1 MPGVYRT
8 YRIAASRDSKKLSR
22 GSFDAV
28 SPRFHRRSAKM
39 TTRKQ
44 AAFRA
49 KSQFDPTIGINMPPN
64 AGPLMPERFSCKPPK
79 AAAEGSSS
87 LETTSGTIE
96 VQSEAFEA
104 NPSPGHKITVV

>member
-64 AGPLMPERFSCKPPK
+64 AGPLMQERFSCKPPK
-79 AAAEGSSS
+79 AAAGGGPS
-87 LETTSGTIE
+87 LETTSGTIA
-96 VQSEAFEA
+96 VQAGALKA
-104 NPSPGHKITVV
+104 NPIPSKK

>member
-1 MPGVYRT
+1 
-8 YRIAASRDSKKLSR
+8 
-22 GSFDAV
+22 
-28 SPRFHRRSAKM
+28 M

-64 AGPLMPERFSCKPPK
+64 AGPMMPERFSCNPPK

-87 LETTSGTIE
+87 LETTSGTIA
-96 VQSEAFEA
+96 VQAGALKA
-104 NPSPGHKITVV
+104 NPIPSKKIHVRMM